1 MPAMDD
7 RKRLVLEAVEL
18 RAMLEKASEDGARRA
33 LAAVGLH
40 DEDAADDVRD
50 LRQVMADWR
59 AVKRGV
65 FTSVGNAIA
74 LGLLGLVVAGILWH
88 LRKP

>member
-1 MPAMDD
+1 MDD
-7 RKRLVLEAVEL
+7 RKQFTADADMY
-18 RAMLEKASEDGARRA
+18 RAMLEKAAEDGARRA

-50 LRQVMADWR
+50 LRHLMADYR
-59 AVKRGV
+59 AVKRSV
-65 FTSVGNAIA
+65 FSSMANAFV
-74 LGLLGLVVAGILWH
+74 LGLIGLMVAGILWH

>member
-1 MPAMDD
+1 MED
-7 RKRLVLEAVEL
+7 RKRLIIEAAEL
-18 RAMLEKASEDGARRA
+18 RAMLEKAAEDGAKKA

-40 DEDAADDVRD
+40 DADAADDVRD

-65 FTSVGNAIA
+65 FTSLANAIA
-74 LGLLGLVVAGILWH
+74 LGLMALIGFGVLWH
-88 LRKP
+88 LRKGP

>member
-1 MPAMDD
+1 MDD
-7 RKRLVLEAVEL
+7 RKHLIIEAGDL
-18 RAMLEKASEDGARRA
+18 RAMLEKAAEDGAKKA

-65 FTSVGNAIA
+65 FTSVANAIV
-74 LGLLGLVVAGILWH
+74 LGLMGLIGFGVLWH
-88 LRKP
+88 LRKGP